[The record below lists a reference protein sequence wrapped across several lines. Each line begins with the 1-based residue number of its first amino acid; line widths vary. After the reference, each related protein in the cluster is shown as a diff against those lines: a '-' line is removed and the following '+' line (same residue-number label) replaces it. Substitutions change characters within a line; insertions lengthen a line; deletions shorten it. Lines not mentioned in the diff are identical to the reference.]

1 MQGAFVCEEEI
12 ERIVEKVKQYGKPE
26 YIDDEIFI
34 DEEEEEGFFNDWE
47 EDPLLEKAIEI
58 VTAAGKASA
67 SYLQRRLKV
76 GYNRA
81 ARMIEIMERKGIVGP
96 ADGSKP
102 RKIL

>member
-1 MQGAFVCEEEI
+1 VEEV
-12 ERIVEKVKQYGKPE
+12 RKYGEPD
-26 YIDDEIFI
+26 YIDEEIFI
-34 DEEEEEGFFNDWE
+34 DEEEDEDFVAEGED
-47 EDPLLEKAIEI
+47 DPLLDKAIEI

-81 ARMIEIMERKGIVGP
+81 ARMIEIMERRGIVGP

-102 RKIL
+102 RKVL